1 MRKPRR
7 PLNDSRYKGNPP
19 PGAGLEYPF
28 CRLEVATHLNIEQHV
43 YTMTPLAATACG
55 SRLNTLTLTDL
66 HSRLVVNSGSSHAL
80 LDLPSHG
87 QESLLNIGS
96 ILG

>member
-1 MRKPRR
+1 
-7 PLNDSRYKGNPP
+7 
-19 PGAGLEYPF
+19 
-28 CRLEVATHLNIEQHV
+28 
-43 YTMTPLAATACG
+43 MTPLAATACG

-66 HSRLVVNSGSSHAL
+66 HSRLVVNSGSSHTL